1 MEAIGTFWCARNRN
15 FKLRAGLAML
25 FI

>member
-1 MEAIGTFWCARNRN
+1 MEAIGTFWCARNGN